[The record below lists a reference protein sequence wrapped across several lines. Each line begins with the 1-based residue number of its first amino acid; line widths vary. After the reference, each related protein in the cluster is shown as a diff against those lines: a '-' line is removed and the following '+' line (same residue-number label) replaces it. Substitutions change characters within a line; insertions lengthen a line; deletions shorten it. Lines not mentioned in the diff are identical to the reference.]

1 MAIER
6 KKPSVGDTVCL
17 VYVGSNRDNIFT
29 SAKVTRVGRK
39 YFDVESEEGITLT
52 YDIQT
57 SYGKNW
63 ISQRYNIYESE
74 QAYKDSLLI
83 GKYLYEFYRY
93 FNSYFPSNN
102 DVISLEDVRSI
113 AKILNLKV
121 DEKI

>member
-63 ISQRYNIYESE
+63 VDQRYSVYESE

-102 DVISLEDVRSI
+102 DTISLEDVRSI
-113 AKILNLKV
+113 AKILNIEI